1 MAKIAK
7 APAAQV
13 ATANLL
19 TDGRVVY
26 LRADGGWST
35 SIADSDVV
43 TDAANAAR
51 IKTASDKA
59 ASDNIVVG
67 PYLIEVRVEG
77 GRVIA
82 VGYRESIRAAGP
94 TAETKV
100 A

>member
-1 MAKIAK
+1 MAKIART
-7 APAAQV
+7 PAAQV
-13 ATANLL
+13 ATANRL
-19 TDGRVVY
+19 TDGLVVY
-26 LRADGGWST
+26 LKRDGGWST
-35 SIADSDVV
+35 LIAESDVA

-51 IKTASDKA
+51 IKAVSDKA

-67 PYLIEVRVEG
+67 PYLVEVRVEN
-77 GRVIA
+77 GRVNA